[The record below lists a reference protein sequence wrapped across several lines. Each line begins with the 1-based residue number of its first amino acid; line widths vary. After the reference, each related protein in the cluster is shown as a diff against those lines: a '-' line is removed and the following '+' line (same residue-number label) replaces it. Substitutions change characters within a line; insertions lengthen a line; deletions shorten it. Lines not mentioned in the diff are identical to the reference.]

1 MHKEITMAGKKEM
14 DALLSRF
21 VETGPAG
28 CGCIVTKDGER
39 IYENYFGYED
49 VEAKKP
55 IDADTIY
62 RQYSMTKVIICTAAM
77 KLFEEGKFLL
87 NDPIY
92 EYFPEWKNINKVVYQ
107 PNGNFV
113 IRPLENPILVKH
125 VFNMAMGIGYGG
137 NDETHRVAAEVRKN
151 LREKYGKY
159 YTLRQ
164 DIEAMSAVPVAFEPG
179 SHWLYGFGHE
189 LVAGLIEVCSGK
201 KVSEYLQE
209 NIFDPL
215 GMNSTAYRLR
225 GDMANHLVVP
235 YTRNADGS
243 LTRAEAMM
251 EENIQPDAVYE
262 AGGAGIISTVPDYS
276 KFVSTLANRGIMP
289 NGEQLISR
297 QTQDLMRDNMLTDTQ
312 LGEFRNFYLDGYGY
326 GLGVRTLMGRA
337 IAHSNGTPGAYGWTG
352 ALGTYT
358 EISPEENFSITYM
371 HQAVPNMEEY
381 HHLRVRAVA
390 YSMIK

>member
-1 MHKEITMAGKKEM
+1 MSEFKHLDELFQKFVDDGLPGCSCVIAKKGEI
-14 DALLSRF
+14 L
-21 VETGPAG
+21 
-28 CGCIVTKDGER
+28 
-39 IYENYFGYED
+39 YENYFGYSDIENK
-49 VEAKKP
+49 VPLTENNLF
-55 IDADTIY
+55 
-62 RQYSMTKVIICTAAM
+62 RQASLTKIAMYTTAM
-77 KLFEEGKFLL
+77 MLYEQGKFLMT
-87 NDPIY
+87 DPIY

>member
-1 MHKEITMAGKKEM
+1 MSNFKDL
-14 DALLSRF
+14 DALLQKY
-21 VETGPAG
+21 VDDGLPG
-28 CGCIVTKDGER
+28 CGMVIAKKGE
-39 IYENYFGYED
+39 ILYEKYFGYAD
-49 VEAKKP
+49 VENKVPLEQKHLF
-55 IDADTIY
+55 
-62 RQYSMTKVIICTAAM
+62 RQASLTKVAMYTTAM
-77 KLFEEGKFLL
+77 MLYEQGKFLMT
-87 NDPIY
+87 DPIY

-215 GMNSTAYRLR
+215 GMKSTAYRLR
-225 GDMANHLVVP
+225 GDMADHLVVP
-235 YTRNADGS
+235 YHRNEDGT

-289 NGEQLISR
+289 NGDQLISR